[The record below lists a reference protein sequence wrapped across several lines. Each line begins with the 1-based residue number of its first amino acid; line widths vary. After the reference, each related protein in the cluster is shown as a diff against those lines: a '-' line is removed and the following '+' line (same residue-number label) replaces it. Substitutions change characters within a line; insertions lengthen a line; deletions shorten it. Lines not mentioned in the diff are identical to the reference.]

1 MLRTLFATRSVG
13 AEATTGLAANEHF
26 MAVEES
32 GGESPFDADPRA
44 TRPTQCE
51 VVEEAVAECVSK
63 PREGVGLRGEWV
75 VPFSSGGYLRSFQRQ
90 RVSPAPDGA
99 SCENHPRIRPYL
111 VVAPSGAAFWACYR
125 APTTALQ
132 PPLPRRGACARK
144 VPTWRLNCRC
154 PSARRRWR
162 CASRFPTA
170 SPWGR
175 GRRGRRSRP
184 KPNAALFD

>member
-1 MLRTLFATRSVG
+1 MRKQ
-13 AEATTGLAANEHF
+13 AEEG
-26 MAVEES
+26 
-32 GGESPFDADPRA
+32 
-44 TRPTQCE
+44 
-51 VVEEAVAECVSK
+51 
-63 PREGVGLRGEWV
+63 RERCGRF

-184 KPNAALFD
+184 KPRRGKVPRLSAALLVSIRVCSVGRVRTRQKWRGARRCRGV